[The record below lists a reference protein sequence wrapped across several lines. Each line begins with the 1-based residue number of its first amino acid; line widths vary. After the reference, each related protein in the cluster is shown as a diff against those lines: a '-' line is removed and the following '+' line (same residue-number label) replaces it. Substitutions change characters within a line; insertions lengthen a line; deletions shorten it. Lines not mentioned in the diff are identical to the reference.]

1 MAAREVKEAVGVKVL
16 PYAQLVGQQ
25 QLKMALELSYIAPR
39 IGGVLVSGERGTA
52 KSTAVRAFALMAYG
66 ELPVTLPIN
75 ATDDRVLGGWQI
87 DDLLRGE
94 ARKQPGLLEEAGKK
108 GMLYVDEVNL
118 LDDHIVNII
127 LDVSS
132 TGILTVQREGLDQEL
147 PVQFSLVGTM
157 NPEEGGLRPQLLDR
171 FGLMVDVGIEADV
184 AARAE
189 ILRTVLMLDEALA
202 RPTSGFL
209 ERGLEE
215 DRTLKQRLDAARD
228 RLYDVE
234 VRPHVASL
242 CAEVAAQFQSAGH
255 RGDIVM
261 ALAARALAAYEGK
274 ELVEPVH
281 VVRVARLALQ
291 HRRHET
297 GKRGPGYWTD
307 EDDSTL
313 HKLVTA
319 GK

>member
-1 MAAREVKEAVGVKVL
+1 VNAEDATVL
-16 PYAQLVGQQ
+16 PYTRLVGQHE
-25 QLKMALELSYIAPR
+25 LKTALELNYIAPR
-39 IGGVLVSGERGTA
+39 TGGVLVSGERGTA
-52 KSTAVRAFALMAYG
+52 KSTAVRAFAIMAYG

-87 DDLLRGE
+87 EDLLRGE
-94 ARKQPGLLEEAGKK
+94 MKEQPGLLEAAGRK

-132 TGILTVQREGLDQEL
+132 TGILNVQREGLDQEV

-171 FGLMVDVGIEADV
+171 FGLMVDVRVETEI

-189 ILRTVLMLDEALA
+189 ILRAVLLLDEAIAQPASDFLA
-202 RPTSGFL
+202 RG
-209 ERGLEE
+209 RQA
-215 DRTLKQRLDAARD
+215 DRALKRRLDAARK
-228 RLYDVE
+228 RLYHVKVSSDV
-234 VRPHVASL
+234 AAL
-242 CAEVAAQFQSAGH
+242 CAALAARFQSAGH

-261 ALAARALAAYEGK
+261 ALAARALAAYE
-274 ELVEPVH
+274 EADQVYPSH
-281 VVRVARLALQ
+281 VARVARLALQ

-297 GKRGPGYWTD
+297 GRRGPGYWAA
-307 EDDSTL
+307 EDD
-313 HKLVTA
+313 TA
-319 GK
+319 VHEIIARGAWI

>member
-1 MAAREVKEAVGVKVL
+1 VAAPGVNGAVGAKVL
-16 PYAQLVGQQ
+16 PYTRLVGQE
-25 QLKMALELSYIAPR
+25 QLKTALELSYIAPR

-52 KSTAVRAFALMAYG
+52 KSTAVRAFALMVYG

-87 DDLLRGE
+87 DDLLRGT
-94 ARKQPGLLEEAGKK
+94 AKKQPGLLEDAAKK

-132 TGILTVQREGLDQEL
+132 TGILTVQREGLDRKL

-171 FGLMVDVGIEADV
+171 FGLMVNVGVETDVE
-184 AARAE
+184 ARAE
-189 ILRTVLMLDEALA
+189 ILRTVLTFDEALD
-202 RPTSGFL
+202 RPRSDFL
-209 ERGLEE
+209 ERGRE
-215 DRTLKQRLDAARD
+215 DDQALKRRLDAAHD
-228 RLYDVE
+228 RLYDVK
-234 VRPHVASL
+234 VKPVASL
-242 CAEVAAQFQSAGH
+242 CAAVSARFQSAGH

-261 ALAARALAAYEGK
+261 ALAARALAAYEGRD
-274 ELVEPVH
+274 LVDPAH
-281 VVRVARLALQ
+281 VARVAQLALQ

-297 GKRGPGYWTD
+297 GRRGPGYWTD

-313 HKLVTA
+313 QQLLATGA
-319 GK
+319 

>member
-1 MAAREVKEAVGVKVL
+1 VEAREVKASASAKVL
-16 PYAQLVGQQ
+16 PYTGLVGQQ
-25 QLKMALELSYIAPR
+25 QLKMALELSYIAQG
-39 IGGVLVSGERGTA
+39 IGGVLISGERGTA
-52 KSTAVRAFALMAYG
+52 KSTAVRAFALMVYG

-87 DDLLRGE
+87 DDLLRGK
-94 ARKQPGLLEEAGKK
+94 AKKQPGLLEDAGKK

-171 FGLMVDVGIEADV
+171 FGLMVDVGIETDIV
-184 AARAE
+184 ARAQ

-202 RPTSGFL
+202 QPMSDFL
-209 ERGLEE
+209 ERGREK
-215 DRTLKQRLDAARD
+215 DRALKQRLDTAHS
-228 RLYDVE
+228 RLYDVKLG
-234 VRPHVASL
+234 PGVASL
-242 CAEVAAQFQSAGH
+242 CAAVAARFQSAGH

-261 ALAARALAAYEGK
+261 ALAARALAAYEGRK
-274 ELVEPVH
+274 QVTPAH

-297 GKRGPGYWTD
+297 GRRGPGYWTD

-313 HKLVTA
+313 QKLVTA

>member
-1 MAAREVKEAVGVKVL
+1 
-16 PYAQLVGQQ
+16 
-25 QLKMALELSYIAPR
+25 
-39 IGGVLVSGERGTA
+39 
-52 KSTAVRAFALMAYG
+52 
-66 ELPVTLPIN
+66 
-75 ATDDRVLGGWQI
+75 
-87 DDLLRGE
+87 
-94 ARKQPGLLEEAGKK
+94 LLEDASKK

-171 FGLMVDVGIEADV
+171 FGLMVDVGIETDV
-184 AARAE
+184 EARAQ

-202 RPTSGFL
+202 QPMSDFL
-209 ERGLEE
+209 ERGREK
-215 DRTLKQRLDAARD
+215 DRALKQRLDTARS
-228 RLYDVE
+228 RLYDVK
-234 VRPHVASL
+234 VGPGVASL
-242 CAEVAAQFQSAGH
+242 CAAVAARFQSAGH

-261 ALAARALAAYEGK
+261 ALAARALAAYQGRK
-274 ELVEPVH
+274 LVTRAH

-297 GKRGPGYWTD
+297 GRRGPGYWTD

-313 HKLVTA
+313 QKLVAA

>member
-1 MAAREVKEAVGVKVL
+1 VKATVGSKVL
-16 PYAQLVGQQ
+16 PYTRLVGQQ

-39 IGGVLVSGERGTA
+39 IGGVLISGERGTA
-52 KSTAVRAFALMAYG
+52 KSTAVRAFALMVYG

-94 ARKQPGLLEEAGKK
+94 AKKQAGLLEEAGRK
-108 GMLYVDEVNL
+108 GMLYVDEINL

-171 FGLMVDVGIEADV
+171 FGLMVDVGIETDV
-184 AARAE
+184 KARAE

-202 RPTSGFL
+202 QPTSDFL
-209 ERGLEE
+209 ERGREE
-215 DRTLKQRLDAARD
+215 DQALKQRLDAARN

-234 VRPHVASL
+234 VRPDMASL
-242 CAEVAAQFQSAGH
+242 CAAVAARFQSAGH
-255 RGDIVM
+255 RGEIVT
-261 ALAARALAAYEGK
+261 ALAARALAAYEGTK
-274 ELVEPVH
+274 LVDPAH

-297 GKRGPGYWTD
+297 GRRGPGYWTD
-307 EDDSTL
+307 EDDNTL
-313 HKLVTA
+313 QKLVATD
-319 GK
+319 K

>member
-1 MAAREVKEAVGVKVL
+1 VKAAAGANVL
-16 PYAQLVGQQ
+16 PYARLVGQEP
-25 QLKMALELSYIAPR
+25 LKTALELSYIAPR

-52 KSTAVRAFALMAYG
+52 KSTAVRAFALMVYG

-87 DDLLRGE
+87 DDLLHGE
-94 ARKQPGLLEEAGKK
+94 AKKQPGLLEDAGKK

-171 FGLMVDVGIEADV
+171 FGLMVDVGVTADV

-202 RPTSGFL
+202 RPASDFL
-209 ERGLEE
+209 ERGRE
-215 DRTLKQRLDAARD
+215 DDQVLKRRLDAARG
-228 RLYDVE
+228 RLYDVGFRRE
-234 VRPHVASL
+234 AAAL
-242 CAEVAAQFQSAGH
+242 CAAVAERFRSAGH
-255 RGDIVM
+255 RGEIVM
-261 ALAARALAAYEGK
+261 ALAARALAAQE
-274 ELVEPVH
+274 ELDHVEPGH
-281 VVRVARLALQ
+281 VARVARLALQ

-297 GKRGPGYWTD
+297 GRQSPGYWTD

-313 HKLVTA
+313 AELVVA
-319 GK
+319 GTWT

>member
-1 MAAREVKEAVGVKVL
+1 MNIAIGATVL
-16 PYAQLVGQQ
+16 PYTRLVGQQ
-25 QLKMALELSYIAPR
+25 QLKTALELSYIAPR

-52 KSTAVRAFALMAYG
+52 KSTAVRAFALMVYG

-87 DDLLRGE
+87 HDLLRGE
-94 ARKQPGLLEEAGKK
+94 AKPQPGLLEDAGEK

-118 LDDHIVNII
+118 LDDHVVNVI

-147 PVQFSLVGTM
+147 PVQFILVGTM

-171 FGLMVDVGIEADV
+171 FGLMVDVGVETDV
-184 AARAE
+184 ASRAQ

-202 RPTSGFL
+202 QPKSDFL
-209 ERGLEE
+209 RRGRKE
-215 DRTLKQRLDAARD
+215 DQALKQRLDVARD
-228 RLYDVE
+228 RLYDVK
-234 VRPHVASL
+234 VGRDVASL
-242 CAEVAAQFQSAGH
+242 CAAVAARFQSAGH

-261 ALAARALAAYEGK
+261 ALAARALAAYEGA
-274 ELVEPVH
+274 ELVDPAH
-281 VVRVARLALQ
+281 VARVARLALQ

-297 GKRGPGYWTD
+297 ARRGPGYWTD

-313 HKLVTA
+313 QELVAARTWT
-319 GK
+319 